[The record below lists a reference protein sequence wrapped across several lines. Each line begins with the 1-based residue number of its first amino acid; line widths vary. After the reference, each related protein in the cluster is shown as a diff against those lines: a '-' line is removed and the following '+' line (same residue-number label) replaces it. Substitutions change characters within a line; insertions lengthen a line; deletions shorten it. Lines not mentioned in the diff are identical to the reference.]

1 MYEMKVVWQ
10 WSVPNSCSEPPVLKN
25 GVFHDWHVL
34 NGFSTV
40 VMYMLVCSGVTS
52 LGSGWAYP
60 RAPGLRG
67 HSSEGEHIFK
77 TLFYFVDPHNYALF
91 GCPLQPSWACKFWV
105 PLSNLSWA
113 CKLWV
118 PPSIVQNFSR
128 ASRAILNN
136 SVMPVT
142 SQLSCFWFRAR
153 IFHQILTF
161 KYNNIVYWN
170 HDWQMLKTIYKF
182 VSQFWRKLC

>member
-1 MYEMKVVWQ
+1 MQSWLFIFSSVISNQIHLQISSSFMYEMKVVWQ

-91 GCPLQPSWACKFWV
+91 GCPSNPLEHDCTFWV
-105 PLSNLSWA
+105 PLSNPLEHVNFG
-113 CKLWV
+113 C
-118 PPSIVQNFSR
+118 PSPTSLERVNFECPR
-128 ASRAILNN
+128 
-136 SVMPVT
+136 
-142 SQLSCFWFRAR
+142 Q
-153 IFHQILTF
+153 
-161 KYNNIVYWN
+161 
-170 HDWQMLKTIYKF
+170 
-182 VSQFWRKLC
+182 